1 MSAKNY
7 LSLHLES
14 AKSAVL
20 QFAKQPVGTFL
31 ILVMLSVA
39 MTLPLTLYLG
49 VQSAQTVIGK
59 LNEAPQITLYMERE
73 AEEGDQAAVRK
84 LLSEDKR
91 IERYDFV
98 SKDAG
103 LAELQKNMGEQ
114 DLVSMLDEN
123 PLPDVFIV
131 TPAANSEPDTVRALQ
146 ADLAKMP
153 MVESAKLDAE
163 WMQTLYQ
170 VNDFVS
176 KIFYFLA
183 ITLSLAFVLV
193 AHNTIRLQILSRKE
207 EIEITKLL
215 GAPSSFIR
223 RPFLYQAAWQ
233 SLAAAAVSLAL
244 CAWLMNSSK
253 PLVGQIFKP
262 YGINIEW
269 RFFYAWEVLLVL
281 LVVTALGIAGA
292 ALATQQH
299 LLSFK
304 ARKS

>member
-98 SKDAG
+98 GKDAG

-114 DLVSMLDEN
+114 DLVAMLDEN

-131 TPAANSEPDTVRALQ
+131 SPAGSSTPDAMRALQ
-146 ADLAKMP
+146 ADLAKLP

-170 VNDFVS
+170 VNDFVG

-183 ITLSLAFVLV
+183 VTLSLAFVLV

-233 SLAAAAVSLAL
+233 SLAAAAVSLVL
-244 CAWLMNSSK
+244 CAWLMNSTK

-269 RFFYAWEVLLVL
+269 RFFYGWEVLLVL

-304 ARKS
+304 AKKS

>member
-1 MSAKNY
+1 
-7 LSLHLES
+7 
-14 AKSAVL
+14 
-20 QFAKQPVGTFL
+20 
-31 ILVMLSVA
+31 

-98 SKDAG
+98 GKDAG
-103 LAELQKNMGEQ
+103 LAELQKNMGDQ

-131 TPAANSEPDTVRALQ
+131 SPAANSEPDTVRALQ

-193 AHNTIRLQILSRKE
+193 AHNTIRLQILSQKE

-223 RPFLYQAAWQ
+223 RPFLYQAWWQGFLALLISVGLCAYLIHLSTPMLQ
-233 SLAAAAVSLAL
+233 SLFA
-244 CAWLMNSSK
+244 
-253 PLVGQIFKP
+253 P
-262 YGINIEW
+262 YGLQLTW
-269 RFFYAWEVLLVL
+269 RFFTGPELLILLALMSVL
-281 LVVTALGIAGA
+281 AIAGA
-292 ALATQQH
+292 TFATRQH
-299 LLSFK
+299 LRHFRAK
-304 ARKS
+304 TH

>member
-1 MSAKNY
+1 MSHA
-7 LSLHLES
+7 LSMHKHAATRALKTFLR
-14 AKSAVL
+14 
-20 QFAKQPVGTFL
+20 QPLGSLL
-31 ILVMLSVA
+31 ILVMLGIA
-39 MTLPLTLYLG
+39 LTLPLALYLV
-49 VQSAQTVIGK
+49 VQSNQQMLGQLTST
-59 LNEAPQITLYMERE
+59 PQITVFMALS
-73 AEEGDQAAVRK
+73 AEQKDVDALQAELNRRPE
-84 LLSEDKR
+84 LSK
-91 IERYDFV
+91 IEYV
-98 SKDAG
+98 SKQKA
-103 LAELQKNMGEQ
+103 LADMQQSMGEQ

-123 PLPDVFIV
+123 PLPDAFVL
-131 TPAANSEPDTVRALQ
+131 TPKAELNPNQLQALQ
-146 ADLAKMP
+146 ADLGGLP
-153 MVESAKLDAE
+153 MVDLAQMDAQ
-163 WMQTLYQ
+163 WMQTLHRINHVVHQ
-170 VNDFVS
+170 LVW
-176 KIFYFLA
+176 FLA
-183 ITLSLAFVLV
+183 ITLCLAFVLV

-244 CAWLMNSSK
+244 CAWLMSSSK